1 MITYRPPTPQEL
13 QQHLASWQ
21 EAPLS
26 YRHREGVEN
35 PPFED
40 FIDDEHRVLLGR
52 GEEVYQRACAALDA
66 WCMFPPWAVVHPLE
80 APQKTGQV
88 VAMVTQICGLWWINP
103 CRVLHRCD
111 SLRRHGF
118 VYGTLPEH
126 TECGEERFMVE
137 QLPDGSVWYE
147 IRAFSRPRHWMA
159 WLGFPLA
166 RWWQLRFVRD
176 SQTLMKR
183 MCAGGL
189 L

>member
-26 YRHREGVEN
+26 YPHREGVEN

-40 FIDDEHRVLLGR
+40 FIDDEHRVLLGQ

-66 WCMFPPWAVVHPLE
+66 WCMFPPWAVVHPLG
-80 APQKTGQV
+80 APQKPGQV

-111 SLRRHGF
+111 SLHRHGF

-126 TECGEERFMVE
+126 TECGEERFMV
-137 QLPDGSVWYE
+137 QHLPDGSVWYE

-166 RWWQLRFVRD
+166 PWWQLRFVRD

-183 MCAGGL
+183 MCA
-189 L
+189 